1 MMESADG
8 SSSDAK
14 PQSQPLEKKRLNR
27 APSPA
32 RPFLKDGHS
41 RAPKATALTPKSPKL
56 NKQQQQQHLPASF
69 TSHSRPVRRA
79 LTGAKD
85 KPAPVKSAA
94 KSSAAKKASKVTQAK
109 PVGKAADSVPR
120 LAKSGKGTLIPVPRA
135 PLTHSSDSPVR
146 VPTGRLAQT
155 DSSSDLSDCPSEPL
169 SDEQRLAQAASS
181 DAESGAGSGSS
192 ERGHAAAEE
201 HADTGAGVG
210 ASGTARL
217 HGQRPDITAAQ
228 TQASPA
234 RDKPRPEKHTG
245 NAQLKP
251 ESGKEPAEEDLL
263 REIEELR
270 SENDYLKVIRV
281 SRNMDNQHHCLLE
294 GLLFSFLF
302 PIPSLDQ
309 AFSHK
314 CLHDFIPQGAFTL

>member
-8 SSSDAK
+8 SSCDAK
-14 PQSQPLEKKRLNR
+14 PQSQPLERKRLNR

-56 NKQQQQQHLPASF
+56 NKQQQHLPASF
-69 TSHSRPVRRA
+69 SSHSRPVRRA

-85 KPAPVKSAA
+85 KPPPVKSAA
-94 KSSAAKKASKVTQAK
+94 KSSATKKASKVTQAK
-109 PVGKAADSVPR
+109 PVIKAADTVPR
-120 LAKSGKGTLIPVPRA
+120 LTKSGKGKLIPLPRA
-135 PLTHSSDSPVR
+135 PLSHGSDSPVR

-192 ERGHAAAEE
+192 ERGHAAADE
-201 HADTGAGVG
+201 HVDAASSVG

-217 HGQRPDITAAQ
+217 HGQRADITAAQ

-234 RDKPRPEKHTG
+234 RDKIRPEKHTG

-251 ESGKEPAEEDLL
+251 DRGKEPAEEDLF

-281 SRNMDNQHHCLLE
+281 SRNIYNQHQC
-294 GLLFSFLF
+294 LLFS
-302 PIPSLDQ
+302 
-309 AFSHK
+309 
-314 CLHDFIPQGAFTL
+314 LH

>member
-14 PQSQPLEKKRLNR
+14 PHSQPLEKKRLNR

-41 RAPKATALTPKSPKL
+41 RAPKATSLTPKSPKL
-56 NKQQQQQHLPASF
+56 NKQQQPAGSF
-69 TSHSRPVRRA
+69 TAHSRAVRRA

-85 KPAPVKSAA
+85 KPVPVKSAA
-94 KSSAAKKASKVTQAK
+94 KSSATKKASKVTQAK
-109 PVGKAADSVPR
+109 PVGKASDIVPR
-120 LAKSGKGTLIPVPRA
+120 LAKSGRGKLIPLSRA
-135 PLTHSSDSPVR
+135 PLAQGSDSPVR

-192 ERGHAAAEE
+192 ERGHAAADEP
-201 HADTGAGVG
+201 ADTGAGVG

-217 HGQRPDITAAQ
+217 HGQRADITAAQ
-228 TQASPA
+228 PQASPA
-234 RDKPRPEKHTG
+234 REKPRLEKHPG
-245 NAQLKP
+245 SEQLKP
-251 ESGKEPAEEDLL
+251 EGGKELAEEDLL

-281 SRNMDNQHHCLLE
+281 SRNIDR
-294 GLLFSFLF
+294 FL
-302 PIPSLDQ
+302 S
-309 AFSHK
+309 A
-314 CLHDFIPQGAFTL
+314 

>member
-1 MMESADG
+1 MPRCWCRVRARFGSVRVCIPLSVMMESADG
-8 SSSDAK
+8 SSSVAK
-14 PQSQPLEKKRLNR
+14 QQSQPLEKKRLNR

-56 NKQQQQQHLPASF
+56 NKQQQPAASF
-69 TSHSRPVRRA
+69 TAHGRVVRRT

-85 KPAPVKSAA
+85 KPAPVKNAA
-94 KSSAAKKASKVTQAK
+94 KSSATKKASKVTQVK
-109 PVGKAADSVPR
+109 PVGKAADTVPR
-120 LAKSGKGTLIPVPRA
+120 LAKSGKGKLIPLSRA
-135 PLTHSSDSPVR
+135 PLTHGSDSPVR

-192 ERGHAAAEE
+192 ERGHAAADEP
-201 HADTGAGVG
+201 ADSGATAG
-210 ASGTARL
+210 ASGGARL
-217 HGQRPDITAAQ
+217 HGQRPDITTAQ

-234 RDKPRPEKHTG
+234 REKHRQEKHTG
-245 NAQLKP
+245 SAQPKP
-251 ESGKEPAEEDLL
+251 DGGKDPAEEDLL

-270 SENDYLKVIRV
+270 SENDYLKVI
-281 SRNMDNQHHCLLE
+281 SLQNHQALK
-294 GLLFSFLF
+294 GSFY
-302 PIPSLDQ
+302 S
-309 AFSHK
+309 AF
-314 CLHDFIPQGAFTL
+314 F

>member
-1 MMESADG
+1 MPRCWCRVRARFRSVRVGLPFAVMMEIADG

-14 PQSQPLEKKRLNR
+14 PQSQTLEKRRLNR

-41 RAPKATALTPKSPKL
+41 RALKSTPFTPKSPKL
-56 NKQQQQQHLPASF
+56 HKQPSAASLAP
-69 TSHSRPVRRA
+69 HSRAVRRA
-79 LTGAKD
+79 VTGAKD
-85 KPAPVKSAA
+85 KPAQVKSAT
-94 KSSAAKKASKVTQAK
+94 KSPANKKASRVTQAK
-109 PVGKAADSVPR
+109 PVGKAAETVPR
-120 LAKSGKGTLIPVPRA
+120 LPKSGKGKPIPLSRA
-135 PLTHSSDSPVR
+135 PLVLGSDSPVR

-192 ERGHAAAEE
+192 ERGHLAADEPA
-201 HADTGAGVG
+201 VG
-210 ASGTARL
+210 ASGGARL
-217 HGQRPDITAAQ
+217 HGQRPDTIAAQ

-234 RDKPRPEKHTG
+234 PEQLKPEEQTS
-245 NAQLKP
+245 AQLKP
-251 ESGKEPAEEDLL
+251 EAGKELAEEDLL

-281 SRNMDNQHHCLLE
+281 SRNLEHLVCLKEHLVFPSVLS
-294 GLLFSFLF
+294 GLYPVPL
-302 PIPSLDQ
+302 
-309 AFSHK
+309 
-314 CLHDFIPQGAFTL
+314 

>member
-8 SSSDAK
+8 SSSDVK

-41 RAPKATALTPKSPKL
+41 RAPKSSSLTPKSPKL
-56 NKQQQQQHLPASF
+56 SKQQPAASF
-69 TSHSRPVRRA
+69 TPHSRTVRRA
-79 LTGAKD
+79 VTGAKD

-94 KSSAAKKASKVTQAK
+94 KSSATKKASKVTEAK
-109 PVGKAADSVPR
+109 PVGKAADTVPR
-120 LAKSGKGTLIPVPRA
+120 LAKSGKGKLTPFLRA
-135 PLTHSSDSPVR
+135 PLAHGSDSPVR

-192 ERGHAAAEE
+192 ERGHLAAEE
-201 HADTGAGVG
+201 AADPGAVG
-210 ASGTARL
+210 ASGGARL
-217 HGQRPDITAAQ
+217 HAQRPDTIAAQ
-228 TQASPA
+228 AQASPA
-234 RDKPRPEKHTG
+234 REKPKPEKHTES
-245 NAQLKP
+245 AQLKP
-251 ESGKEPAEEDLL
+251 GDGKDLAEEDLL

-270 SENDYLKVIRV
+270 SENDYLKVIRI
-281 SRNMDNQHHCLLE
+281 SRKIDCLLSV
-294 GLLFSFLF
+294 LLTSFRLWVS
-302 PIPSLDQ
+302 PNSL
-309 AFSHK
+309 HMV
-314 CLHDFIPQGAFTL
+314 P

>member
-14 PQSQPLEKKRLNR
+14 LQSQPLEKKRLNR

-56 NKQQQQQHLPASF
+56 NKQQQQQSF
-69 TSHSRPVRRA
+69 TAHSRAVRRT
-79 LTGAKD
+79 LIGPKD
-85 KPAPVKSAA
+85 KPVPVKSAA
-94 KSSAAKKASKVTQAK
+94 KSSANKKASKVTQVK
-109 PVGKAADSVPR
+109 PVGKAADTVPR
-120 LAKSGKGTLIPVPRA
+120 LAKSGKGKLTPLSRA
-135 PLTHSSDSPVR
+135 PLAHGSDSPVR

-181 DAESGAGSGSS
+181 DAESGGGSGSS
-192 ERGHAAAEE
+192 ERGHAAADEPP
-201 HADTGAGVG
+201 DSGASVG
-210 ASGTARL
+210 ASGGTRL

-228 TQASPA
+228 ARDSPA
-234 RDKPRPEKHTG
+234 REKHSAEKHSGGT
-245 NAQLKP
+245 QLKP
-251 ESGKEPAEEDLL
+251 EGGKELAEEDLL

-270 SENDYLKVIRV
+270 SENDYLKVTRA
-281 SRNMDNQHHCLLE
+281 SRKRPC
-294 GLLFSFLF
+294 FSFF
-302 PIPSLDQ
+302 YSDI
-309 AFSHK
+309 
-314 CLHDFIPQGAFTL
+314 